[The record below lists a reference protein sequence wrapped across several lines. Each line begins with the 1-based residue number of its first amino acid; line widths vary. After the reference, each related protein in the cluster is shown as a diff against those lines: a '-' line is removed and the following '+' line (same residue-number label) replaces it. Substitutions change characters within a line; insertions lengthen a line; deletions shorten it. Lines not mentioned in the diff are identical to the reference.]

1 MNCKFYAPS
10 LFLILLAASA
20 SFGQAIKIAFP
31 STRIVIQRDQ
41 TNKAKINITGTFTKA
56 VDRIEAHLKTR
67 AGEAGTE
74 VAWTTIS
81 SNPTGGV
88 FSGNLTAIG
97 GRYDLEVR
105 GMKNNVQIEAPVV
118 IERVGVGEVFFIVGH
133 SNAAGGSSPSVG
145 AVNDMVS
152 SINPKAIDA
161 VKYDKYFSTGNPDLL
176 PPMIFSQLCGE
187 CGMAPGVKDISFFWG
202 NLGDLLVERL
212 KVPILFYSAAFGGT
226 NMEQTF
232 MAAYDI
238 QFTHTFVNYSI
249 RMPYVNIRNGFKK
262 YVPLTGL
269 RAILSG
275 HGVNDAF
282 LPVTSIEETFKAN
295 NNGVIAKTRQ
305 ESGYNDLAW
314 MVAISGWANGRIPAL
329 ESAQRSIIAN
339 TANVWKGAEIN
350 DVDNSGRNE
359 DHVHF
364 NVVGQYAVA
373 QKWFEAI
380 TSTSPDFLANSK
392 PLLAKT
398 PDLPSPLPVT
408 LVKFKAKTLENQRNL
423 LEWSTTTET
432 NNDYFEVQRS
442 DDAQAF
448 ETIGVREGMGDTK
461 MLVDYEY
468 TDEKPFKD
476 IVYYRLK
483 QVDFDGTFA
492 YSRIIAVIK
501 KEEQHAD
508 YIFPNPTGS
517 TVEVAAEGSDVT
529 EVTIFD
535 NRGRIVLVE
544 KSPSQID
551 VSSLNKG
558 DYIVQAKTQSGR
570 TIRKKMIKL

>member
-1 MNCKFYAPS
+1 MNFKFYVPS
-10 LFLILLAASA
+10 LFLILLATSA

-67 AGEAGTE
+67 TGEAGTE

-145 AVNDMVS
+145 AANDMVS
-152 SINPKAIDA
+152 SINPKAIDP
-161 VKYDKYFSTGNPDLL
+161 VKYDRYFSTGNPDLL

-202 NLGDLLVERL
+202 KLGDLLVDQL

-226 NMEQTF
+226 NMEQTY

-238 QFTHTFVNYSI
+238 PFTHSFVNYNI
-249 RMPYVNIRNGFKK
+249 RMPYVNIRNGFKN

-275 HGVNDAF
+275 HGVNDRFVAD
-282 LPVTSIEETFKAN
+282 PENSFKKN
-295 NNGVIAKTRQ
+295 NNGVIAKTRS
-305 ESGYNDLAW
+305 ESGYNELPW
-314 MVAISGWANGRIPAL
+314 MVAISGWDGDGRIYAL
-329 ESAQRSIIAN
+329 ENAQRSIIL
-339 TANVWKGAEIN
+339 TTPNVWEGGKLN
-350 DVDNSGRNE
+350 DIDNSGRNA
-359 DHVHF
+359 DKVHF
-364 NVVGQYAVA
+364 NVAGQNAAA
-373 QKWFEAI
+373 QKWFDAI
-380 TSTSPDFLANSK
+380 VSTSTNFLANSK

-423 LEWSTTTET
+423 LEWSTTAET

-442 DDAQAF
+442 NDAQAF

-461 MLVDYEY
+461 TLVDYEY

-529 EVTIFD
+529 EVTIID
-535 NRGRIVLVE
+535 SRGRIVLIE

-551 VSSLNKG
+551 VSSLSKG

>member
-1 MNCKFYAPS
+1 MNFKFYAPA
-10 LFLILLAASA
+10 LFLILLATSV

-67 AGEAGTE
+67 SGEAGTE

-88 FSGNLTAIG
+88 FSGSLTAIG

-105 GMKNNVQIEAPVV
+105 GIKGGAQIEAPVV

-133 SNAAGGSSPSVG
+133 SNAAGGSSPSIG
-145 AVNDMVS
+145 ASSDMVS
-152 SINPKAIDA
+152 SINPQAIDPD
-161 VKYDKYFSTGNPDLL
+161 KYNTYFSTGNPDLL
-176 PPMIFSQLCGE
+176 PPMIFSQLCGN

-202 NLGDLLVERL
+202 KLGDLLVNQL
-212 KVPILFYSAAFGGT
+212 KVPVLFYSAAFGGT
-226 NMEQTF
+226 NMEQTY

-238 QFTHTFVNYSI
+238 PFSHSFVNYNI

-269 RAILSG
+269 RGILSG
-275 HGVNDAF
+275 HGVNDRFVTNAEQAF
-282 LPVTSIEETFKAN
+282 RTN
-295 NNGVIAKTRQ
+295 NIGVIAKTRQ

-314 MVAISGWANGRIPAL
+314 MVAISGWADGRITYL
-329 ESAQRSIIAN
+329 ENAQQSIILS
-339 TANVWKGAEIN
+339 TTNVWKGAALN
-350 DVDNSGRNE
+350 DIDNSGRNA

-364 NVVGQYAVA
+364 NVAGQNAAA

-380 TSTSPDFLANSK
+380 TSTSTNFLANSK

-398 PDLPSPLPVT
+398 PDLPTPLPVT
-408 LVKFKAKTLENQRNL
+408 LVKFKAKTLDNQRNL
-423 LEWSTTTET
+423 LEWSTTAET
-432 NNDYFEVQRS
+432 NNDYFEIQRS

-461 MLVDYEY
+461 TLVDYEY
-468 TDEKPFKD
+468 TDEKPFSD

-492 YSRIIAVIK
+492 FSRIIAVIK

-517 TVEVAAEGSDVT
+517 TVEVSAEGSDVA

-535 NRGRIVLVE
+535 NGGRIVLVE
-544 KSPSQID
+544 KSPTQID
-551 VSSLNKG
+551 VSELKKG
-558 DYIVQAKTQSGR
+558 DYIVQAKTQNGR
-570 TIRKKMIKL
+570 IIRKKMIKL

>member
-1 MNCKFYAPS
+1 MNFKFYAPA
-10 LFLILLAASA
+10 LFLILLVTSA

-67 AGEAGTE
+67 TGEAGTE

-88 FSGNLTAIG
+88 FSGSVTAIG

-105 GMKNNVQIEAPVV
+105 GIKNGTQIEAPVV
-118 IERVGVGEVFFIVGH
+118 IQRVGVGEVFFIVGH
-133 SNAAGGSSPSVG
+133 SNAAGGSSPSIG
-145 AVNDMVS
+145 ASSDMVS
-152 SINPKAIDA
+152 SINPQAIDPD
-161 VKYDKYFSTGNPDLL
+161 KYNTYFSTGNPDLL
-176 PPMIFSQLCGE
+176 PPMIFSQLCGN

-202 NLGDLLVERL
+202 KLGDLLVNQL
-212 KVPILFYSAAFGGT
+212 KVPVLFYSAAFGGT
-226 NMEQTF
+226 NMEQTY

-238 QFTHTFVNYSI
+238 PFSHSFVNYNI

-269 RAILSG
+269 RGILSG
-275 HGVNDAF
+275 HGVNDRFVTNAEQAF
-282 LPVTSIEETFKAN
+282 RTN
-295 NNGVIAKTRQ
+295 NIGVIAKTRQ

-314 MVAISGWANGRIPAL
+314 MVAISGWADGRITYL
-329 ESAQRSIIAN
+329 ENAQQSIILS
-339 TANVWKGAEIN
+339 TANVWKGAALN
-350 DVDNSGRNE
+350 DIDNSGRNP

-364 NVVGQYAVA
+364 NVDGQNAAA

-380 TSTSPDFLANSK
+380 TSTSTNFLANSK

-408 LVKFKAKTLENQRNL
+408 LVKFKAKTLDNQRNL
-423 LEWSTTTET
+423 LEWSTTAET
-432 NNDYFEVQRS
+432 NNDYFEIQRS

-461 MLVDYEY
+461 TLVEYEY
-468 TDEKPFKD
+468 TDEKPFND

-492 YSRIIAVIK
+492 FSRIIAVIR

-517 TVEVAAEGSDVT
+517 TVEVAAEGSDVA

-535 NRGRIVLVE
+535 NGGRIVLIE

-551 VSSLNKG
+551 VSELKKG

-570 TIRKKMIKL
+570 IIRKKMIKL